1 LAIHLNRLAI
11 LAEGAETD
19 DRAHTRRKL
28 PKLLPQFCR
37 NSAYNAASAGFR
49 RSSSGITS
57 MKTLVAMLVA
67 LGLAAPF
74 TVMPVFA
81 QDTPTD
87 QASCEDAGYTW
98 NDEMQTCETGE

>member
-1 LAIHLNRLAI
+1 
-11 LAEGAETD
+11 
-19 DRAHTRRKL
+19 
-28 PKLLPQFCR
+28 
-37 NSAYNAASAGFR
+37 
-49 RSSSGITS
+49 